1 MNRLKKK
8 IFICNFTKTIS
19 SAVLTAIAINII
31 MTNATKFALI
41 EGILPLVSAIIIVA
55 VIDLYE
61 YRCEKEDEVNIDEL
75 EERIKKLEADKWKAK
90 YSLPFQHS
98 RTSIQNAIKAFT
110 SWKTLKIIF
119 YSLIMSK
126 AMTVHVQEMK

>member
-8 IFICNFTKTIS
+8 ILICNFTKTIS

-61 YRCEKEDEVNIDEL
+61 YRCEKKDEVNIDEL
-75 EERIKKLEADKWKAK
+75 EERIKKLEADK
-90 YSLPFQHS
+90 
-98 RTSIQNAIKAFT
+98 
-110 SWKTLKIIF
+110 
-119 YSLIMSK
+119 
-126 AMTVHVQEMK
+126 